1 MWQKDRI
8 SRILYIT
15 GIVAIIAGA
24 LDPLEGSVIILAGSA
39 LITLS
44 TFLIKDR
51 YRIIFLIS
59 FLLIALGVFFLFRIS
74 SRGGFGGTSSLS
86 WWWGLLI
93 IPYPAGWLTTIILM
107 GIRTIKNKRLT
118 DVREK

>member
-44 TFLIKDR
+44 TFLTKDR
-51 YRIIFLIS
+51 HRKIFLIS
-59 FLLIALGVFFLFRIS
+59 FLLIALGVFFLFLIS
-74 SRGGFGGTSSLS
+74 SRGGFGGTSALS

-118 DVREK
+118 DIREK